1 MFIDAHCHI
10 NSLAEEEIDKIVSSC
25 RSNHIFIDSSINIS
39 SALKSLQ
46 LSNKYPCIYSAIGFH
61 PFSAKE
67 FSETTVADYEKALQQ
82 NKKIV
87 AIGEIGLDE
96 FADTALKGQE
106 EIFCHFLVL
115 AKKFNLP
122 VIIHNRVSHSPNGGA
137 SLASLARA
145 GARVA
150 GAPASQPHI
159 FDILDKYFASYEKII
174 FHCFSYSK
182 DFLEKI
188 TSKHGFASFSLNVL
202 RKKKDIIESLKAVPL
217 ENMLLE
223 TDSPYMKI
231 SGHASS
237 PLNIEA
243 VYSFAAA
250 TKNVEIEKLK
260 EAICVNANKL
270 FQLK

>member
-10 NSLAEEEIDKIVSSC
+10 NSLVEEEIGKIVSSC
-25 RSNHIFIDSSINIS
+25 RSNHIFIDSSINIP

-67 FSETTVADYEKALQQ
+67 FSETTIADYEKALQQ
-82 NKKIV
+82 NEKIV

-106 EIFCHFLVL
+106 EIFCHFLAL

-122 VIIHNRVSHSPNGGA
+122 VIIHNRVSS
-137 SLASLARA
+137 
-145 GARVA
+145 
-150 GAPASQPHI
+150 PHI

-217 ENMLLE
+217 ANMLLE

-231 SGHASS
+231 DGRASS
-237 PLNIEA
+237 PLDIEA

-250 TKNVEIEKLK
+250 AKNVEIEELK
-260 EAICVNANKL
+260 ESICVNANKL

>member
-10 NSLAEEEIDKIVSSC
+10 NSLAEEEIGKIVSSC

-67 FSETTVADYEKALQQ
+67 FSETTVTDYEKALQQ
-82 NKKIV
+82 NKKII

-96 FADTALKGQE
+96 FADTALKEQE
-106 EIFCHFLVL
+106 GIFCHFLAL
-115 AKKFNLP
+115 AKEFNLP
-122 VIIHNRVSHSPNGGA
+122 VIIHNRVSHSPVGNA
-137 SLASLARA
+137 SR
-145 GARVA
+145 
-150 GAPASQPHI
+150 PYI

-231 SGHASS
+231 DGRASS
-237 PLNIEA
+237 PLDIEA

-260 EAICVNANKL
+260 GTICVNANKL